1 MIRLLIADDEK
12 LEREALAELVQRRF
26 EREVVLEVAEN
37 GRKAADTAVLW
48 GADLIL
54 MDIEM
59 PGMSGLDAARAVLAQ
74 RPSCRVIF
82 VTAYSLFQ
90 YAHEAVHLGACD
102 YLLKPVDPD
111 ELEASVRRAM
121 RQIETE
127 RKLEEL
133 AAAQPQ
139 PEQTETEEEAED
151 APEESENSQTALVMA
166 HVRRYLED
174 NYMFDLSLDSVG
186 EILHISPAYLSA
198 QFKKYQKMNFLDCL
212 TELRINAAKELLAD
226 PFRSSAEVASMV
238 GYEDASYF
246 ARAFKKRTGMTPTQ
260 YRRQAGREGKGRPG
274 GRAVSGRMISRRS
287 VLALAACTALG
298 AVGCSKT
305 EEYTGSRSSSCAMRR
320 TSRRITPPRR
330 PLWPLPRWWL
340 SGRMG
345 RVKVVVYSGGELG
358 GELSVIEQMQFGGID
373 FARVS
378 LSQLSEYQPA
388 LSVLQ
393 LPFLYTDAPQMWRV
407 LDGEIGDEFLS
418 GLGAIDLV
426 GLSWFDAGVR
436 SFYTRE
442 KVETLADLA
451 GLTLRVQ
458 ESDMMSEMILDL
470 GAKPAQVV
478 YSRVYAALH
487 NAEIDGAE
495 NNWPSYE
502 AMGHYEVA
510 PYFLKDEH
518 TRVPELQLA
527 SEAAMEK
534 LAELDER
541 FPDIIRACGKESA
554 LAERRL
560 WAEREASAEKHM
572 REWGVEVTIL
582 SAAEKARFRA
592 AVEPVYAAFEEQ
604 SRLIQR
610 IREA

>member
-1 MIRLLIADDEK
+1 M
-12 LEREALAELVQRRF
+12 
-26 EREVVLEVAEN
+26 
-37 GRKAADTAVLW
+37 
-48 GADLIL
+48 
-54 MDIEM
+54 
-59 PGMSGLDAARAVLAQ
+59 
-74 RPSCRVIF
+74 
-82 VTAYSLFQ
+82 
-90 YAHEAVHLGACD
+90 
-102 YLLKPVDPD
+102 
-111 ELEASVRRAM
+111 
-121 RQIETE
+121 
-127 RKLEEL
+127 
-133 AAAQPQ
+133 
-139 PEQTETEEEAED
+139 
-151 APEESENSQTALVMA
+151 
-166 HVRRYLED
+166 
-174 NYMFDLSLDSVG
+174 
-186 EILHISPAYLSA
+186 
-198 QFKKYQKMNFLDCL
+198 
-212 TELRINAAKELLAD
+212 
-226 PFRSSAEVASMV
+226 
-238 GYEDASYF
+238 
-246 ARAFKKRTGMTPTQ
+246 
-260 YRRQAGREGKGRPG
+260 
-274 GRAVSGRMISRRS
+274 SGRMISRRS
-287 VLALAACTALG
+287 VLALAVCTALG

-305 EEYTGSRSSSCAMRR
+305 EEYTGPELILRYAENQPEDYPTTQAALAFADLVAER
-320 TSRRITPPRR
+320 TE
-330 PLWPLPRWWL
+330 
-340 SGRMG
+340 G
-345 RVKVVVYSGGELG
+345 RVKVVVY
-358 GELSVIEQMQFGGID
+358 GGID

-378 LSQLSEYQPA
+378 LSQLAECLPA

-418 GLGAIDLV
+418 GLGAMDLV

-442 KVETLADLA
+442 KVATLADLA

-518 TRVPELQLA
+518 ARVPELQLA

-572 REWGVEVTIL
+572 REWGGEVTTL
-582 SAAEKARFRA
+582 SAVEKARFRA
-592 AVEPVYAAFEEQ
+592 AVEPMYAAFEEQ

>member
-1 MIRLLIADDEK
+1 M
-12 LEREALAELVQRRF
+12 
-26 EREVVLEVAEN
+26 
-37 GRKAADTAVLW
+37 
-48 GADLIL
+48 
-54 MDIEM
+54 
-59 PGMSGLDAARAVLAQ
+59 
-74 RPSCRVIF
+74 
-82 VTAYSLFQ
+82 
-90 YAHEAVHLGACD
+90 
-102 YLLKPVDPD
+102 
-111 ELEASVRRAM
+111 
-121 RQIETE
+121 
-127 RKLEEL
+127 
-133 AAAQPQ
+133 
-139 PEQTETEEEAED
+139 
-151 APEESENSQTALVMA
+151 
-166 HVRRYLED
+166 
-174 NYMFDLSLDSVG
+174 
-186 EILHISPAYLSA
+186 
-198 QFKKYQKMNFLDCL
+198 
-212 TELRINAAKELLAD
+212 
-226 PFRSSAEVASMV
+226 
-238 GYEDASYF
+238 
-246 ARAFKKRTGMTPTQ
+246 
-260 YRRQAGREGKGRPG
+260 
-274 GRAVSGRMISRRS
+274 SGRMISRRS

-305 EEYTGSRSSSCAMRR
+305 EEYTGPELILRYAENQPGDYPTTQAALAFADLVAER
-320 TSRRITPPRR
+320 TE
-330 PLWPLPRWWL
+330 
-340 SGRMG
+340 G

-358 GELSVIEQMQFGGID
+358 AEQSVIEQMQYGGID

-378 LSQLSEYQPA
+378 LSQLAECLPA

-418 GLGAIDLV
+418 GLGAMDLV
-426 GLSWFDAGVR
+426 GR

-518 TRVPELQLA
+518 ARVPELQLA

-534 LAELDER
+534 LAELDEH
-541 FPDIIRACGKESA
+541 FPDIIRTCGKESA

-572 REWGVEVTIL
+572 REWGVEVTTL
-582 SAAEKARFRA
+582 SAVEKARFRA
-592 AVEPVYAAFEEQ
+592 AVEPMYAAFEEQ

>member
-48 GADLIL
+48 GVDLIL

-151 APEESENSQTALVMA
+151 APEEGENSQTALVMA

-260 YRRQAGREGKGRPG
+260 YRRQAGRK
-274 GRAVSGRMISRRS
+274 A
-287 VLALAACTALG
+287 
-298 AVGCSKT
+298 K
-305 EEYTGSRSSSCAMRR
+305 
-320 TSRRITPPRR
+320 
-330 PLWPLPRWWL
+330 
-340 SGRMG
+340 
-345 RVKVVVYSGGELG
+345 
-358 GELSVIEQMQFGGID
+358 
-373 FARVS
+373 
-378 LSQLSEYQPA
+378 
-388 LSVLQ
+388 
-393 LPFLYTDAPQMWRV
+393 
-407 LDGEIGDEFLS
+407 
-418 GLGAIDLV
+418 
-426 GLSWFDAGVR
+426 
-436 SFYTRE
+436 
-442 KVETLADLA
+442 ADPEA
-451 GLTLRVQ
+451 GL
-458 ESDMMSEMILDL
+458 
-470 GAKPAQVV
+470 
-478 YSRVYAALH
+478 
-487 NAEIDGAE
+487 
-495 NNWPSYE
+495 
-502 AMGHYEVA
+502 
-510 PYFLKDEH
+510 
-518 TRVPELQLA
+518 
-527 SEAAMEK
+527 
-534 LAELDER
+534 
-541 FPDIIRACGKESA
+541 
-554 LAERRL
+554 
-560 WAEREASAEKHM
+560 
-572 REWGVEVTIL
+572 
-582 SAAEKARFRA
+582 
-592 AVEPVYAAFEEQ
+592 
-604 SRLIQR
+604 
-610 IREA
+610 